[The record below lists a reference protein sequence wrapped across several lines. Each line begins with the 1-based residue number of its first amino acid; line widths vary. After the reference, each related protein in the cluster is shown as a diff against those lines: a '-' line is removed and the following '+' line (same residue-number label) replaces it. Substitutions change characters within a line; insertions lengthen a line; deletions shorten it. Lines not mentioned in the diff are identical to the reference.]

1 MDAAVTIGF
10 KIRGA
15 IMLSTIK
22 KARLAVKKTS
32 TILSHA
38 TGSLLETLREELG
51 MTDAHHKKQIEALL
65 DTYCLAPYLPDEVY
79 DSEADIYPYKQA
91 SHMMFEC
98 STLIGASEETVTIIT
113 SILTDILPPESCFHA
128 LFWASPKIGHM
139 IDEMEHQR
147 NQGSEVL
154 KALAHRRAEFYR
166 KVVYSSLTKESNFV
180 LRDFR
185 LFLCISIPRK
195 SIEDDRLLLGSLRE
209 DISNNLKSV
218 NIICKELSIEEVI
231 SLKREWLFPTDSLYE
246 EKTNYDTNTEIRFQL
261 TDIEASMRVK
271 SNQIEIEREEDTRV
285 IKCLS
290 VRQYPKSP
298 VQWQLGDLFG
308 KMFNTSLQI
317 SCPFLFSFAI
327 RIKDKDKV
335 MAALD
340 AKYADEGQNAKQPF
354 IAKWVKNFN
363 KKYAEIEELRERL
376 SGDDSLVDSYYNVL
390 LFTTPANV
398 RRDVR
403 RAKDV
408 FRGNQFDLRT
418 PTGLQLQT
426 LLASMPFAPAEGM
439 FDDYKSFGR
448 VRPLTSFNTVNLLPI
463 QGEWKGAG
471 RFAQVYPQRRG
482 QFTAIYFFDNV
493 VRNYNVAIVA
503 PPGKGKSFLMNDYI
517 QSLLSQGGFVYII
530 DVGGSYAKSCEML
543 NGQLIDFNHDTEI
556 SLNLFST
563 IDAQAKNDTAFKDVH
578 NQLIQLV
585 GMMARPSGNVSDEE
599 RSHIEKAIE
608 AMWRQHHNATTITL
622 IAHHL
627 ESSNDPISQNI
638 GRLLYSYTKNGRYG
652 SYFEPP
658 CSLDFKRNLVILE
671 LGGLD
676 GNKDLQRIVLKIL
689 MYQITNAMYYT
700 PKHIPK
706 SCLIDESYEL
716 LSDNGTG
723 GSANFVNE
731 GYRRAPKYGG
741 NFITVT
747 HGLDDYENNPTAK
760 MCYDNAYYKIFLG
773 ASKSTIDTLKTS
785 NQLDAYGERLIRSL
799 KITNEY
805 SEFLMMCEENS
816 TVHRLIVDP
825 FSRVLNTTRGPEVEA
840 LKRLMA
846 TGLPLAD
853 AISKVALE
861 VYGYV

>member
-1 MDAAVTIGF
+1 MRERTENA
-10 KIRGA
+10 KITSKHA
-15 IMLSTIK
+15 ISALI
-22 KARLAVKKTS
+22 
-32 TILSHA
+32 
-38 TGSLLETLREELG
+38 ETLRDELG
-51 MTDAHHKKQIEALL
+51 LTESRQKKQVEALF
-65 DTYCLAPYLPDEVY
+65 DTYCLAPYLPDDVY
-79 DSEADIYPYKQA
+79 DAEANIYPFKRA

-98 STLIGASEETVTIIT
+98 STLIGASEETVTILS
-113 SILTDILPPESCFHA
+113 SILTDILPTNSCFHA

-139 IDEMEHQR
+139 IDEMENQR
-147 NQGSEVL
+147 NQGSDVL
-154 KALAHRRAEFYR
+154 RELAHRRAEFYR
-166 KVVYSSLTKESNFV
+166 NGVYKSLMRESSFV

-185 LFLCISIPRK
+185 LFLSISIPRK
-195 SIEDDRLLLGSLRE
+195 SIDEDRLLLTSLRE
-209 DISNNLKSV
+209 DITNNLKSV
-218 NIICKELSIEEVI
+218 NIHCQELSVEQVI
-231 SLKREWLFPTDSLYE
+231 SLKREWLFPTQNLYE
-246 EKTNYDTNTEIRFQL
+246 EATNYDPNTEIRYQL
-261 TDIEASMRVK
+261 TDIEANLCVK
-271 SNQIEIEREEDTRV
+271 SNQIEIEREEGTQV
-285 IKCLS
+285 IKCLT

-298 VQWQLGDLFG
+298 MQWQMGDLFG
-308 KMFNTSLQI
+308 KMFNASLQI
-317 SCPFLFSFAI
+317 GCPFLFSFAVQ
-327 RIKDKDKV
+327 IKDKEKV

-340 AKYADEGQNAKQPF
+340 AKFADEGQNAKQPF

-376 SGDDSLVDSYYNVL
+376 SSDDSLVDSYYNVL
-390 LFTTPANV
+390 LFTTPEHV

-408 FRGNQFDLRT
+408 FRSNQFDLRT

-426 LLASMPFAPAEGM
+426 LLASMPFAPSEGM

-448 VRPLTSFNTVNLLPI
+448 IRPLTSFNTVNLLPI
-463 QGEWKGAG
+463 QGEWKGSG

-482 QFTAIYFFDNV
+482 QLTAIYFFDNV
-493 VRNYNVAIVA
+493 VRNYNVVIVA

-530 DVGGSYAKSCEML
+530 DVGGSYAKTCEML
-543 NGQLIDFNHDTEI
+543 NGQLIDFNHDTNL

-563 IDAQAKNDTAFKDVH
+563 IDAKAHKDSAFKDVH
-578 NQLIQLV
+578 NQLIQLI

-599 RSHIEKAIE
+599 RNHIEKAIE
-608 AMWRQHHNATTITL
+608 VIWRQYKNDTTITL
-622 IAHHL
+622 IAEHL
-627 ESSNDPISQNI
+627 EQNSDGVAQNI
-638 GRLLYSYTKNGRYG
+638 GRLLYSYTKNGRHG
-652 SYFEPP
+652 HYFEPP

-676 GNKDLQRIVLKIL
+676 SNKDLQRIVLKIL

-716 LSDNGTG
+716 LSDHGSG

-747 HGLDDYENNPTAK
+747 HGLDDYERNPTSK
-760 MCYDNAYYKIFLG
+760 MCYDNAYYKMFLG
-773 ASKSTIDTLKTS
+773 ASKSTIDTLKQS

-799 KITNEY
+799 KMTSEY
-805 SEFLMMCEENS
+805 SEFLLMCEENA

-825 FSRVLNTTRGPEVEA
+825 FSRVLNTTRGPEVES
-840 LKRLMA
+840 LKRLTASGM
-846 TGLPLAD
+846 PLSD
-853 AISKVALE
+853 AICQVAKE

>member
-1 MDAAVTIGF
+1 MF
-10 KIRGA
+10 EF
-15 IMLSTIK
+15 IK
-22 KARLAVKKTS
+22 KARVAS
-32 TILSHA
+32 RHA
-38 TGSLLETLREELG
+38 LDTFVETAKEELG
-51 MTDAHHKKQIEALL
+51 LTDSREKKQIEALFDVYSL
-65 DTYCLAPYLPDEVY
+65 SSYLPDDVY
-79 DSEADIYPYKQA
+79 DAEADIYPYKQS

-98 STLIGASEETVTIIT
+98 STLIGASEETVNILT
-113 SILTDILPPESCFHA
+113 SILTDILPPESVFHA
-128 LFWASPKIGHM
+128 LFWGSPKIGHM
-139 IDEMEHQR
+139 IDEMERQR

-154 KALAHRRAEFYR
+154 KALASKRAEFYR
-166 KVVYSSLTKESNFV
+166 KGVYQSLTRESNFV

-185 LFLCISIPRK
+185 MFLCVSVPRK
-195 SIEDDRLLLGSLRE
+195 SIEDDRLLLTSLRE

-218 NIICKELSIEEVI
+218 NILCTELMPEQII
-231 SLKREWLFPTDSLYE
+231 SLKKEWLFPTTSLYE
-246 EKTNYDTNTEIRFQL
+246 QETRYDKATEIRFQI
-261 TDIEASMRVK
+261 TDIEAKMHVK
-271 SNQIEIEREEDTRV
+271 PNHIEVRREDDTHV
-285 IKCLS
+285 IRCLS
-290 VRQYPKSP
+290 VRQYPTAP
-298 VQWQLGDLFG
+298 MQWQMGDLFG

-317 SCPFLFSFAI
+317 SCPFLFSFAVKI
-327 RIKDKDKV
+327 RDKDKV
-335 MAALD
+335 MASLD

-376 SGDDSLVDSYYNVL
+376 SSEDSLVESYYNVL
-390 LFTTPANV
+390 LFTTPENA

-408 FRGNQFDLRT
+408 FRSNQFDLRT

-426 LLASMPFAPAEGM
+426 LLASMPFAPAEGI
-439 FDDYKSFGR
+439 FDDYKAFGR
-448 VRPLTSFNTVNLLPI
+448 VKPLTSFNTVNLLPI

-471 RFAQVYPQRRG
+471 RFAQIYPQRRG

-493 VRNYNVAIVA
+493 IRNFNVAIVA

-530 DVGGSYAKSCEML
+530 DVGGSYAKSCDML
-543 NGQLIDFNHDTEI
+543 KGQLIDFNHNNSI

-563 IDAQAKNDTAFKDVH
+563 IDANAKNDSAFKDVH

-585 GMMARPSGNVSDEE
+585 GMMARPSGLVSDEE
-599 RSHIEKAIE
+599 RNHIEKAIE
-608 AMWRQHHNATTITL
+608 KVWRLHRNNTTITL
-622 IAHHL
+622 IADHL
-627 ESSNDPISQNI
+627 EENTDPISQNI
-638 GRLLYSYTKNGRYG
+638 GRLLHSYTKDGRY
-652 SYFEPP
+652 SQYFEPP
-658 CSLDFKRNLVILE
+658 CSLDFKNNLVILE

-676 GNKDLQRIVLKIL
+676 GNKELQRIVLKIL

-706 SCLIDESYEL
+706 TCLIDESYEL
-716 LSDNGTG
+716 LSNDGKDGN
-723 GSANFVNE
+723 ANFINE

-741 NFITVT
+741 NFITIT

-773 ASKSTIDTLKTS
+773 ASKSTIDTLKKS
-785 NQLDAYGERLIRSL
+785 SQLDAYGERLMRSL
-799 KITNEY
+799 KVTREY
-805 SEFLMMCEENS
+805 SEFLLICDENM

-840 LKRLMA
+840 LKRLTAGGMS
-846 TGLPLAD
+846 LPD
-853 AISKVALE
+853 AISQVAGE

>member
-1 MDAAVTIGF
+1 
-10 KIRGA
+10 
-15 IMLSTIK
+15 MLSTMK
-22 KARLAVKKTS
+22 KIRQTVGETTTAVSRATS
-32 TILSHA
+32 
-38 TGSLLETLREELG
+38 SLVDTLREELG
-51 MTDAHHKKQIEALL
+51 LTEGHQKKQMEALF
-65 DTYCLAPYLPDEVY
+65 DTYSLASYLPDDVY
-79 DSEADIYPYKQA
+79 DAEANIYPFKQA
-91 SHMMFEC
+91 SHIMFEC
-98 STLIGASEETVTIIT
+98 STLIGASEETVTILT
-113 SILTDILPPESCFHA
+113 SVLTDILPPESCFHA
-128 LFWASPKIGHM
+128 LFWASPKIGRM
-139 IDEMEHQR
+139 IDEMENQR

-166 KVVYSSLTKESNFV
+166 NGVYKSLIKESNFV

-185 LFLCISIPRK
+185 LFLCISVPRK
-195 SIEDDRLLLGSLRE
+195 SIEDDRMTLASLRE
-209 DISNNLKSV
+209 DIINNLKSV
-218 NIICKELSIEEVI
+218 NIHCNELTVEQVI
-231 SLKREWLFPTDSLYE
+231 GLKREWLFPTENLYE
-246 EKTNYDTNTEIRFQL
+246 EAIHYDPNTEIRYQL
-261 TDIEASMRVK
+261 TDIEAHLRVK
-271 SNQIEIEREEDTRV
+271 TNQIEIEREESTQV
-285 IKCLS
+285 IKCLT

-298 VQWQLGDLFG
+298 MQWQMGDLFG

-317 SCPFLFSFAI
+317 GCPFLFSFAV

-376 SGDDSLVDSYYNVL
+376 SSDDSLVDSYYNVL

-408 FRGNQFDLRT
+408 FRGNQFDLRL

-448 VRPLTSFNTVNLLPI
+448 IRPLTSFNTVNLLPI
-463 QGEWKGAG
+463 QGEWKGSG
-471 RFAQVYPQRRG
+471 RFAQIYPQRRG

-517 QSLLSQGGFVYII
+517 QSLLSQGGIVYII

-543 NGQLIDFNHDTEI
+543 NGQLIDFNHDTAI

-563 IDAQAKNDTAFKDVH
+563 IDADVKNDAAFKDVH

-585 GMMARPSGNVSDEE
+585 GMMARQSGNISDEE

-608 AMWRQHHNATTITL
+608 SVWRQYKNDTTITL
-622 IAHHL
+622 IANHL
-627 ESSNDPISQNI
+627 ESSDDPVSQNI
-638 GRLLYSYTKNGRYG
+638 GQLLYSYTKHGRYG
-652 SYFEPP
+652 NYFEPP

-716 LSDNGTG
+716 LSDHGAG
-723 GSANFVNE
+723 GSASFVNE

-741 NFITVT
+741 NFITIT
-747 HGLDDYENNPTAK
+747 HGLDDYENNQTAK

-773 ASKSTIDTLKTS
+773 ASKSTIDTLKKS
-785 NQLDAYGERLIRSL
+785 SQLDAFGERLIRSL

-805 SEFLMMCEENS
+805 SEFLMMCEENA

-825 FSRVLNTTRGPEVEA
+825 FSRVLNTTRGTEVEA
-840 LKRLMA
+840 LKRLT
-846 TGLPLAD
+846 TGGMSLAD
-853 AISKVALE
+853 AISQVALE

>member
-1 MDAAVTIGF
+1 
-10 KIRGA
+10 
-15 IMLSTIK
+15 MLSTLK
-22 KARLAVKKTS
+22 KVRHTAQKT
-32 TILSHA
+32 TTAMSHA
-38 TGSLLETLREELG
+38 SRSLVETLRDELG
-51 MTDAHHKKQIEALL
+51 LTDAHQKKQIEALFDAYSL
-65 DTYCLAPYLPDEVY
+65 SPYLPDDVY
-79 DSEADIYPYKQA
+79 DAEADIYPYKKA

-98 STLIGASEETVTIIT
+98 STLIGASEETVMILT

-166 KVVYSSLTKESNFV
+166 KGVYQSLVKESNFV

-185 LFLCISIPRK
+185 LFLSVSIPRK
-195 SIEDDRLLLGSLRE
+195 SIEDDRLLLSSLRE
-209 DISNNLKSV
+209 DITNNLKSV
-218 NIICKELSIEEVI
+218 NMVCTELSVEQVI
-231 SLKREWLFPTDSLYE
+231 SLKREWLYPTENLYE
-246 EKTNYDTNTEIRFQL
+246 EKTNYDPNTEIRFQL
-261 TDIEASMRVK
+261 TDIEAKLRVK
-271 SNQIEIEREEDTRV
+271 TNQIEIEREDATQI
-285 IKCLS
+285 IKCLT

-298 VQWQLGDLFG
+298 MQWQMGDLFG
-308 KMFNTSLQI
+308 KMFNTALQI
-317 SCPFLFSFAI
+317 TCPFLFSFVI

-390 LFTTPANV
+390 LFTTPTNV

-426 LLASMPFAPAEGM
+426 LLASTPFAPAEGM
-439 FDDYKSFGR
+439 LDDYKSFGR
-448 VRPLTSFNTVNLLPI
+448 IRPLTSFNTVNLLPI
-463 QGEWKGAG
+463 QGEWKGSG
-471 RFAQVYPQRRG
+471 RFAQIYPQRRG

-493 VRNYNVAIVA
+493 VRNYNVAIIA

-543 NGQLIDFNHDTEI
+543 NGQLIDFNHDTAI

-563 IDAQAKNDTAFKDVH
+563 IDANAKNDSAFKDVH

-585 GMMARPSGNVSDEE
+585 GMMARPSGLVSDEE
-599 RSHIEKAIE
+599 RSHIEKSIE
-608 AMWRQHHNATTITL
+608 TMWRAHKNATTISL
-622 IAHHL
+622 IANHL
-627 ESSNDPISQNI
+627 EETVDPIAQNV
-638 GRLLYSYTKNGRYG
+638 GRLLHSYTKHGRYG
-652 SYFEPP
+652 HYFEPP
-658 CSLDFKRNLVILE
+658 CSLDFKRHLVILE

-706 SCLIDESYEL
+706 TCLIDESYEL
-716 LSDNGTG
+716 LSDSGAG

-747 HGLDDYENNPTAK
+747 HGLDDYENNSTAK

-773 ASKSTIDTLKTS
+773 ASKSTIDTLKKS
-785 NQLDAYGERLIRSL
+785 NQLDAFGERLIRSL
-799 KITNEY
+799 KVTNEY
-805 SEFLMMCEENS
+805 SEFLMICEENS
-816 TVHRLIVDP
+816 TIHRLIVDP

-840 LKRLMA
+840 LKRLTQSGMSL
-846 TGLPLAD
+846 TD
-853 AISKVALE
+853 AITQVAEE

>member
-1 MDAAVTIGF
+1 
-10 KIRGA
+10 
-15 IMLSTIK
+15 MLQAIK
-22 KARLAVKKTS
+22 KTHQTARKMLTTV
-32 TILSHA
+32 SHA
-38 TGSLLETLREELG
+38 STSLVDTLREELG
-51 MTDAHHKKQIEALL
+51 LTDAHQKKQIEALL
-65 DTYCLAPYLPDEVY
+65 DTYSLAGYLPDEIY
-79 DSEADIYPYKQA
+79 DAEADIYPFKQA
-91 SHMMFEC
+91 SHMIFEC
-98 STLIGASEETVTIIT
+98 STLIGASEETVTILT
-113 SILTDILPPESCFHA
+113 SILTDILPSESTFHA

-139 IDEMEHQR
+139 IDEMERQR
-147 NQGSEVL
+147 NQGSDVL

-166 KVVYSSLTKESNFV
+166 KGVYSSLMKESNFV
-180 LRDFR
+180 LRDYR

-195 SIEDDRLLLGSLRE
+195 SIEDDRLLLSSLRE
-209 DISNNLKSV
+209 DVTNNLKSV
-218 NIICKELSIEEVI
+218 NILCHELTVEQVI

-246 EKTNYDTNTEIRFQL
+246 EKTNYDPNTEIRFQL
-261 TDIEASMRVK
+261 TDIEAKLRVK
-271 SNQIEIEREEDTRV
+271 SNQIEIEREDATQV
-285 IKCLS
+285 IKCLT

-298 VQWQLGDLFG
+298 MQWQMGDLFG

-317 SCPFLFSFAI
+317 TCPFLFSFAV

-340 AKYADEGQNAKQPF
+340 AKYADEGQNAQQPF

-376 SGDDSLVDSYYNVL
+376 SSDDSLVDSYYNVL

-448 VRPLTSFNTVNLLPI
+448 IKPLTSFNTVNLMPI

-471 RFAQVYPQRRG
+471 RFAQIYPQRRG

-493 VRNYNVAIVA
+493 VRNYNVVIVA

-543 NGQLIDFNHDTEI
+543 NGQLIDFNHDLSI

-563 IDAQAKNDTAFKDVH
+563 IDANAKNDSAFKDVH

-585 GMMARPSGNVSDEE
+585 GMMARPLGHVSDEE

-608 AMWRQHHNATTITL
+608 AMWRQHKNLTTITL

-627 ESSNDPISQNI
+627 EEIADPVAQNI
-638 GRLLYSYTKNGRYG
+638 GRLLHSYTKHGRYG
-652 SYFEPP
+652 HYFEPP

-706 SCLIDESYEL
+706 TCLIDESYEL
-716 LSDNGTG
+716 LSDNGAG

-747 HGLDDYENNPTAK
+747 HGLDDYENNSTSK

-773 ASKSTIDTLKTS
+773 ASKSTIDTLKKS
-785 NQLDAYGERLIRSL
+785 NQLDAFGERLIRSL
-799 KITNEY
+799 KVTNEY
-805 SEFLMMCEENS
+805 SEFLMICEENS
-816 TVHRLIVDP
+816 TIHRLIVDP

-840 LKRLMA
+840 LKRLTSSGM
-846 TGLPLAD
+846 PLAE
-853 AISKVALE
+853 AISQVALE

>member
-1 MDAAVTIGF
+1 
-10 KIRGA
+10 
-15 IMLSTIK
+15 MLPAIK
-22 KARLAVKKTS
+22 KGLKTIQNTK
-32 TILSHA
+32 TIAHRA
-38 TGSLLETLREELG
+38 TGSFVETLREELG
-51 MTDAHHKKQIEALL
+51 LAEKDEKRQIEALF
-65 DTYCLAPYLPDEVY
+65 DTYSLAAYLPDEVY
-79 DSEADIYPYKQA
+79 DEEADIYPFKDA
-91 SHMMFEC
+91 SHIMFEC
-98 STLIGASEETVTIIT
+98 STLIGASEETVTILT
-113 SILTDILPPESCFHA
+113 SILTDILPPDSCFHA
-128 LFWASPKIGHM
+128 LFWGSPKIGRM

-147 NQGSEVL
+147 NQGSDVL

-166 KVVYSSLTKESNFV
+166 QGVYRSLTKESNFM

-185 LFLCISIPRK
+185 LFLSISIPRK
-195 SIEDDRLLLGSLRE
+195 SIDDDRLLLSSLRE

-218 NIICKELSIEEVI
+218 NIHCQALSVDDVL
-231 SLKREWLFPTDSLYE
+231 SLKREWLFPTNGLYE
-246 EKTNYDTNTEIRFQL
+246 DKIHYDPHTEMRFQL
-261 TDIEASMRVK
+261 TDVEAKLRVK
-271 SNQIEIEREEDTRV
+271 ANHIELEREEGTQV
-285 IKCLS
+285 VKCLT

-298 VQWQLGDLFG
+298 MQWQMGDLFG

-317 SCPFLFSFAI
+317 TCPFLFSFVV

-335 MAALD
+335 MAVLD

-390 LFTTPANV
+390 LFTTPENL

-408 FRGNQFDLRT
+408 FRSNQFDLRT

-426 LLASMPFAPAEGM
+426 LLASMPFSPAEGM
-439 FDDYKSFGR
+439 LDDYKSFGR
-448 VRPLTSFNTVNLLPI
+448 LRPLTSFNTVNLLPI

-471 RFAQVYPQRRG
+471 RFAQIYPQRRG

-493 VRNYNVAIVA
+493 IRNYNVAIVA

-543 NGQLIDFNHDTEI
+543 NGQLIDFSHDKAI

-563 IDAQAKNDTAFKDVH
+563 IDANAPNDSAFKDVH

-608 AMWRQHHNATTITL
+608 SVWRDHQNATTITL
-622 IAHHL
+622 IANYL
-627 ESSNDPISQNI
+627 EAIADPIAKNI
-638 GRLLYSYTKNGRYG
+638 GQLLYSYTKQGRYG

-658 CSLDFKRNLVILE
+658 CSLDFKRHLVILE

-676 GNKDLQRIVLKIL
+676 GNKDLQKIVLKIL

-716 LSDNGTG
+716 LADNGTG
-723 GSANFVNE
+723 GSASFVNE

-741 NFITVT
+741 NFITIT
-747 HGLDDYENNPTAK
+747 HGLDDYDNNPTSK

-773 ASKSTIDTLKTS
+773 ASKSTIDTLKKS

-799 KITNEY
+799 KITSEY
-805 SEFLMMCEENS
+805 SEFLMICEENL
-816 TVHRLIVDP
+816 TIHRLIVDP
-825 FSRVLNTTRGPEVEA
+825 FSRVLNTTRGTEVEA
-840 LKRLMA
+840 LKRL
-846 TGLPLAD
+846 TGQGVPLAD
-853 AISKVALE
+853 AIARVAEE

>member
-1 MDAAVTIGF
+1 MMTP
-10 KIRGA
+10 
-15 IMLSTIK
+15 IK
-22 KARLAVKKTS
+22 KAR
-32 TILSHA
+32 HA
-38 TGSLLETLREELG
+38 TSAFLETLKDELG
-51 MTDAHHKKQIEALL
+51 LTDKQHKKQIEALF
-65 DTYCLAPYLPDEVY
+65 DTYCLASYLPDDVY
-79 DSEADIYPYKQA
+79 DEEADIYPYQQA
-91 SHMMFEC
+91 SHLMFEC
-98 STLIGASEETVTIIT
+98 TTLIGASEETVTILT
-113 SILTDILPPESCFHA
+113 SILTDILPPDSCFQA
-128 LFWASPKIGHM
+128 LFWGSPKIGAM
-139 IDEMEHQR
+139 IDEMENQR
-147 NQGSEVL
+147 NQGGEVL

-166 KVVYSSLTKESNFV
+166 KGVFNSLLKESNFV

-195 SIEDDRLLLGSLRE
+195 SIEEDRMLLTSLRG
-209 DISNNLKSV
+209 DITNNLKSV
-218 NIICKELSIEEVI
+218 NILCKNLSVDQVI
-231 SLKREWLFPTDSLYE
+231 GLKREWLFPTNSLHE
-246 EKTNYDTNTEIRFQL
+246 EEAIYNPNTEIRFQL
-261 TDIEASMRVK
+261 TDIEACMRVT
-271 SNQIEIEREEDTRV
+271 SNQIEIERDDDTQV

-290 VRQYPKSP
+290 VRQYPKTP
-298 VQWQLGDLFG
+298 VQWQMGDLFG
-308 KMFNTSLQI
+308 KLFNTSLQI
-317 SCPFLFSFAI
+317 TCPFLFSFAV

-335 MAALD
+335 MATLD

-376 SGDDSLVDSYYNVL
+376 SGDDSLVDTYYNVL
-390 LFTTPANV
+390 LFTNPENV

-439 FDDYKSFGR
+439 FDDFKAFGR
-448 VRPLTSFNTVNLLPI
+448 IRPLTSFNTVNLLPI
-463 QGEWKGAG
+463 QGEWKGSG
-471 RFAQVYPQRRG
+471 RFAQIYPQRRG

-543 NGQLIDFNHDTEI
+543 GGQLIDFSNHSEL

-563 IDAQAKNDTAFKDVH
+563 IDAEAKNDIAFKDVH

-585 GMMARPSGNVSDEE
+585 GMMARPSGNITDEE

-608 AMWRQHHNATTITL
+608 AMWRKHRNATTITL
-622 IAHHL
+622 IAQHL
-627 ESSNDPISQNI
+627 ESSEDPISQNI
-638 GRLLYSYTKNGRYG
+638 GRLLYSYTKDGRYG
-652 SYFEPP
+652 NYFEPP
-658 CSLDFKRNLVILE
+658 CSLDFKKNLVILE

-716 LSDNGTG
+716 LSDSGAG
-723 GSANFVNE
+723 GNANFINE

-747 HGLDDYENNPTAK
+747 HGLDDYDNNPTAK

-773 ASKSTIDTLKTS
+773 ASKSTIDTLKRS

-805 SEFLMMCEENS
+805 SEFLMMCEETT

-825 FSRVLNTTRGPEVEA
+825 FSRVLNTTRGTEVEA
-840 LKRLMA
+840 IKRLMA
-846 TGLPLAD
+846 KGHSLTD
-853 AISKVALE
+853 AITQVAQE